1 MADRNTAPAGA
12 GRRRRVREVPTMV
25 ESADGWFGFSLR
37 GVGWVE
43 VAMARVDGLPEIV
56 GLRIDIRPM
65 FVDESALHVLEMS
78 AEEQRQ
84 RAVDNAPPGRA
95 AEAVITAERL
105 RAIPFA
111 ELRAAVAA
119 RIAGDDAFGAFE
131 KVARQ
136 RGKALPDKH
145 FQQVAAVY
153 RSAVERRAAPLKA
166 IQEQWHVSRPAA
178 AKYVRRARE
187 LGFLGWPD
195 RAGIAG
201 YEATESPFVE
211 QDSPVPQPS
220 EHSDV
225 HDNHGE
231 ASEAVGAPGGSGA

>member
-1 MADRNTAPAGA
+1 
-12 GRRRRVREVPTMV
+12 MV
-25 ESADGWFGFSLR
+25 ESADGWYGFGLR

-65 FVDESALHVLEMS
+65 FVDESERHVLEMP
-78 AEEQRQ
+78 AQQQRQ
-84 RAVDNAPPGRA
+84 WAVDNAPPGKA
-95 AEAVITAERL
+95 SEAVITAERL

-119 RIAGDDAFGAFE
+119 RLAGDDAFGAFE
-131 KVARQ
+131 KVARE
-136 RGKALPDKH
+136 RGKALPDEH
-145 FQQVAAVY
+145 FRQVAAVY
-153 RSAVERRAAPLKA
+153 QAAVERRAAPLKA

-195 RAGIAG
+195 RAGVAG
-201 YEATESPFVE
+201 YDAAESPFAE
-211 QDSPVPQPS
+211 
-220 EHSDV
+220 
-225 HDNHGE
+225 
-231 ASEAVGAPGGSGA
+231 